1 MEHIVVVSPPKNV
14 SKGTNTK
21 KESWFWLVS
30 RCVNLRILTFPIC
43 IFFSPG
49 FCESMAKI
57 HTTMLFQQVW
67 PILVLTK
74 STHLISQFFNQ
85 KKSSWYH
92 VGWVTHAIPVIH
104 LDRRNPN
111 LSSDSRHLDQ
121 TKRCASS
128 RRVVRCLGLRSI
140 EIAVPYVQTA
150 KLFGCSWPFGW
161 RNTDVFFLKSLN
173 MRGVGGIWLLNLFE
187 ILKYRQMGQ

>member
-85 KKSSWYH
+85 KNQ
-92 VGWVTHAIPVIH
+92 VGTTLAESHM
-104 LDRRNPN
+104 LY
-111 LSSDSRHLDQ
+111 L
-121 TKRCASS
+121 
-128 RRVVRCLGLRSI
+128 
-140 EIAVPYVQTA
+140 
-150 KLFGCSWPFGW
+150 
-161 RNTDVFFLKSLN
+161 
-173 MRGVGGIWLLNLFE
+173 
-187 ILKYRQMGQ
+187 